1 MTVYARILLVMAS
14 LMLATQPALAQ
25 SKRTYA
31 ECLEM
36 TGKYATRHVEKGDK
50 ATERHRRNVD
60 KIVADFVKRLPPE
73 EQGNS
78 HIPLVVDRLVENYA
92 PEASRKTLIDE
103 AAEKAVQLEDSEN
116 FQCAHEYTVRH
127 RFINK
132 ANDYEARLEAIED
145 AIYERLD
152 LESLGPGEG
161 LVAVS
166 FRAEG
171 YAENIVINR
180 LGGVGGG
187 IRFGPLRDEEYFRV
201 LKVKAGDYEW
211 NKIWSSGWLYRTSM
225 YVKRGNFTFT
235 VEPGKLNYTG
245 QFLYRN
251 SWFKGNHASVRDRA
265 SVVLSQL
272 EEHYPE
278 VLEKYQISNGLGT
291 DERFFK
297 FYLNAKRMTLAEDDG
312 A

>member
-1 MTVYARILLVMAS
+1 MTSCVRHLLVIAF
-14 LMLATQPALAQ
+14 LMLAMQPAWSQ

-36 TGKYATRHVEKGDK
+36 TEKYAARHVEKGDK
-50 ATERHRRNVD
+50 ATAKHRRDVD
-60 KIVADFVKRLPPE
+60 RIVADFVKRLPPE
-73 EQGNS
+73 EQANS
-78 HIPLVVDRLVENYA
+78 YIPLVVERLVDSYA
-92 PEASRKTLIDE
+92 PETSRKTLITE

-132 ANDYEARLEAIED
+132 ANDYEARLKAVED

-152 LESLGPGEG
+152 LESLGPDEG
-161 LVAVS
+161 LVVVS

-171 YAENIVINR
+171 YAEHIVINR

-187 IRFGPLRDEEYFRV
+187 IRFGPLRNEEYFRV

-225 YVKRGNFTFT
+225 YVKRGDFKFT

-251 SWFKGNHASVRDRA
+251 SWSKGNHASVRDRA
-265 SVVLSQL
+265 SVVLTQL
-272 EEHYPE
+272 EENYPE
-278 VLEKYQISNGLGT
+278 ILENYAISNGLGT
-291 DERFFK
+291 DERFFE
-297 FYLNAKRMTLAEDDG
+297 FYLNAKRAAPTEEDG